1 MTVCKLD
8 VCYALCDLVMEQVL
22 VTSPCPSLLHY
33 EVPDIK
39 CRIVPINRQSL
50 INSKTCSSSSSIH
63 LLIPSPPQG
72 FSLWSIRLLC
82 CTVKIAIVRGFTE
95 QCHKGFKLSA
105 DKNLYCVEIG
115 IKLPKNDETRHLHA
129 IILCVNK
136 RIKRQQRTQLSCAC
150 ACSRDKHHPCDCE
163 KKRFKSNTKRRPGW
177 LLTEVWKTVWKGT
190 NKPVRSFGNEKWTNT
205 FVRRSSKWSEE
216 AIWRR
221 SFKQQQDFCVN
232 QLPQWLFV
240 RLINIR
246 VFRRSPFP
254 GTDLIVAML
263 NSVKMARSLSSINVA
278 SYYRSKVTTNHWQ

>member
-163 KKRFKSNTKRRPGW
+163 KKNSNQTRKEGLAGFWQKFEKRFEKGQINQFVRSGMRSEQTHLSVDQASGQRRPF
-177 LLTEVWKTVWKGT
+177 EEEAS
-190 NKPVRSFGNEKWTNT
+190 N
-205 FVRRSSKWSEE
+205 SSK
-216 AIWRR
+216 I
-221 SFKQQQDFCVN
+221 
-232 QLPQWLFV
+232 
-240 RLINIR
+240 
-246 VFRRSPFP
+246 
-254 GTDLIVAML
+254 
-263 NSVKMARSLSSINVA
+263 SVSINCLSDCLWDWSIFVFFDGP
-278 SYYRSKVTTNHWQ
+278 HFPELI